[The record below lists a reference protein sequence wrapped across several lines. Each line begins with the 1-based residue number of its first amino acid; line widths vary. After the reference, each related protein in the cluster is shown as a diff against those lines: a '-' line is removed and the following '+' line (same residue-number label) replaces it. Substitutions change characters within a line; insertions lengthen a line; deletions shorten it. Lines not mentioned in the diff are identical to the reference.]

1 MDDQKRRIFL
11 SQREVRDAGGPPVI
25 GIRTEV
31 QTIELV
37 VEEPPE
43 STETPIVSE
52 TLHVYVEIDQD
63 ELKSLATQGQSAID
77 AFGQRVGPIVARR
90 LGGTVKHW
98 RDEQARGRQA

>member
-31 QTIELV
+31 QTISLV

-43 STETPIVSE
+43 STEIPLASE
-52 TLHVYVEIDQD
+52 TLHVYVEIDPA
-63 ELKSLATQGQSAID
+63 ELKALQDQGQPAID

-98 RDEQARGRQA
+98 RDEGSRRRHS